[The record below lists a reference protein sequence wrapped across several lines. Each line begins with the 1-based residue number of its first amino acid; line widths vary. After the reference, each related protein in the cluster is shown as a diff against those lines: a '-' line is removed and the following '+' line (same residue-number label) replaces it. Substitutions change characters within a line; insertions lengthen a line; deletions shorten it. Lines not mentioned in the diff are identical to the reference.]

1 MGIGSH
7 LLNKENLSFVK
18 KSSWSKARPK
28 VIEEGLRY
36 YEAHPEDVEL
46 IASNLARVG
55 LPSGGAFLDEVLEHM
70 AAHYYEK
77 LFVLVKT
84 YEAYWI
90 ALNRI
95 EMAPEA
101 LAPFERAR
109 AENKA
114 VFVAQSHFGA
124 SYLLHFAL
132 MARGFDVTV
141 VGNFPDPVRP
151 MILSNAEAIAAK
163 WPAGGL
169 TMLHVYDEGVDVPME
184 MMRGLMTRKIVSNVF
199 DENNAL
205 CRPQKILG
213 AKVMGGTGMD
223 LILRRFS
230 DENVIAVTPFL
241 VRTSHETFRYE
252 LDRHS
257 LSGGDII
264 ASFYRSLEKRVEK
277 HPAQWYFIHEVHES
291 FLDT

>member
-1 MGIGSH
+1 MSIGSH
-7 LLNKENLSFVK
+7 LLNKDNLALVK
-18 KSSWSKARPK
+18 KSSWQKGRPK
-28 VIEEGLRY
+28 IIEEGLRY
-36 YEAHPEDVEL
+36 YEAHPGDVEL
-46 IASNLARVG
+46 IASNLARMG
-55 LPSGGAFLDEVLEHM
+55 LASSGAPLDEVLEHM

-90 ALNRI
+90 ALNRV
-95 EMAPEA
+95 EMPPEA
-101 LAPFERAR
+101 LELFRRAK
-109 AENKA
+109 AEGKA

-151 MILSNAEAIAAK
+151 MILTNAEAISAK

-184 MMRGLMTRKIVSNVF
+184 MMRGLMTRKIISNVF

-205 CRPQKILG
+205 CRPQKLLG
-213 AKVMGGTGMD
+213 ATVMGGTGMD
-223 LILRRFS
+223 LILRRF
-230 DENVIAVTPFL
+230 DDADVIAVTPFL
-241 VRTSHETFRYE
+241 IRTSEETFRYE
-252 LDRHS
+252 LDSHR
-257 LSGGDII
+257 LSGGDVI
-264 ASFYRSLEKRVEK
+264 ASFYRSLENRVER
-277 HPAQWYFIHEVHES
+277 HPEQWYFIHEVHES
-291 FLDT
+291 FVD